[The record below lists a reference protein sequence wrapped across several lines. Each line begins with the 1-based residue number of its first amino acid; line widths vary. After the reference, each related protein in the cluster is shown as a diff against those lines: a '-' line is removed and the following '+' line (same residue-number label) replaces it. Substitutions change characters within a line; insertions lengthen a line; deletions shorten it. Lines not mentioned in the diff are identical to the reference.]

1 MFNYDFSLTEDNNS
15 TIPENMTFETE
26 ERLSTFKICSDDI
39 VKFIRT
45 LILNKAHG
53 HDDMSFRTKKT
64 CFSDFKPQAI
74 LFRNCF
80 ENECLPKQREKVKV
94 VPVHEKNHEELI
106 KNYRTVS

>member
-53 HDDMSFRTKKT
+53 HDDIFIRAKKT
-64 CFSDFKPQAI
+64 YTSPISNHRQFFLRIVFRRNFSLNKG
-74 LFRNCF
+74 
-80 ENECLPKQREKVKV
+80 REKKVKFAR
-94 VPVHEKNHEELI
+94 KII
-106 KNYRTVS
+106 KN

>member
-53 HDDMSFRTKKT
+53 HDDMSIRTKKT
-64 CFSDFKPQAI
+64 CVSPISNHRQFSLGI
-74 LFRNCF
+74 VLRMN
-80 ENECLPKQREKVKV
+80 
-94 VPVHEKNHEELI
+94 
-106 KNYRTVS
+106 VSLNNGRKLK